1 MSGLEKR
8 KAETRKA
15 LEALGLCP
23 AAFSRLGLRAVFLV
37 DGIDEAYQHLQ
48 DAEFLMVGQ
57 EGKSY
62 LLAELD
68 VREDEEEGGEG

>member
-23 AAFSRLGLRAVFLV
+23 AAFARLGLRAVFLV
-37 DGIDEAYQHLQ
+37 EGIDETYQHLA
-48 DAEFLMVGQ
+48 DAEMMVVGQ

-62 LLAELD
+62 LLAELEP
-68 VREDEEEGGEG
+68 REDEGEGGAA